1 MSTATDATIHSAVTC
16 PYSGCKRRRIP
27 KSMIYVYDIIYM
39 CVYVTRIPKSMIY
52 VYDIIYMCM
61 IYVYD
66 IIYMCMNIYII
77 YKV

>member
-1 MSTATDATIHSAVTC
+1 
-16 PYSGCKRRRIP
+16 
-27 KSMIYVYDIIYM
+27 MIYVYDIIYM

>member
-39 CVYVTRIPKSMIY
+39 C
-52 VYDIIYMCM
+52 
-61 IYVYD
+61 
-66 IIYMCMNIYII
+66 MNIYII

>member
-1 MSTATDATIHSAVTC
+1 
-16 PYSGCKRRRIP
+16 
-27 KSMIYVYDIIYM
+27 M